1 MEEFKFCPEDLKEI
15 EDIKSRETN
24 DILNSLNDC
33 MEMLE
38 QPYNDNEFRQALAE
52 MGIGNFEERLK
63 VTIKIMTAV
72 LKDRHEGI
80 H

>member
-15 EDIKSRETN
+15 EDIKSRETD

-33 MEMLE
+33 MDMLE
-38 QPYNDNEFRQALAE
+38 QPYNDGEFRQALSE

-72 LKDRHEGI
+72 LKDRQEGI